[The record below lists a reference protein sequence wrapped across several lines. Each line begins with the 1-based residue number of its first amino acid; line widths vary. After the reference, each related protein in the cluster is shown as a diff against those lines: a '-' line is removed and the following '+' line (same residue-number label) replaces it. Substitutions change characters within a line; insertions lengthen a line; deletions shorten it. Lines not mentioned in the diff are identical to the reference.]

1 MTARL
6 ALACLLLGA
15 AGSAAAWAHPF
26 IPGAAQSRPIALVGG
41 TIHPAEGPAVPN
53 GTLLFDSGR
62 IVALGTDVALPQH
75 VLTIDVTGKHI
86 YPGLFDAYTQLGL
99 VEIPAVRA
107 TRDVSETGAINPNVR
122 AVVSVNPDSELI
134 PVTRSG
140 GVLTALAAP
149 SGGLI
154 SGRAAVI
161 HLDGWTWE
169 DMALRADAAMI
180 AHWPATFPV
189 RSWLERTPPRV
200 QIDERNR
207 RIDQLR
213 KAFADARAYQAAR
226 ESQGTAGAAPLSVD
240 VRWEAMLPVLRGELP
255 LLVSADDVQ
264 QIQSAVAFAQREQIK
279 LLVVGGYDAPLCADL
294 LREHDVGVIVE
305 GVHRLPLRD
314 HEAYDAPFTLPARL
328 HEAGVR
334 FCISGKEDHYGNVRN
349 LPYHAAT
356 AAAYGLPAEEALR
369 AITLYPAQLLGV
381 ADRTGSLTVGKDA
394 TLLVADGDILEVT
407 TRVERAYIQ
416 GREVDLRDKQ
426 KLLWEKY
433 QERLRRRAAP

>member
-1 MTARL
+1 MTTRL
-6 ALACLLLGA
+6 LLACALLHSA
-15 AGSAAAWAHPF
+15 TAAAWAHPF
-26 IPGAAQSRPIALVGG
+26 LPGAPQTRPIALVGG
-41 TIHPAEGPAVPN
+41 TIHPADGPVVQQ
-53 GTLLFDSGR
+53 GTLLFDAGR
-62 IVALGTDVALPQH
+62 IVALGTDVALPPDA
-75 VLTIDVTGKHI
+75 LTIDVAGKHV

-99 VEIPAVRA
+99 MEIPAVRA
-107 TRDVSETGAINPNVR
+107 TRDTAETGAINPNAR

-140 GVLTALAAP
+140 GVLTVLTVP

-154 SGRAAVI
+154 SGRAAVMQ
-161 HLDGWTWE
+161 LDGWTWE

-189 RSWLERTPPRV
+189 RSWLERSPPRV
-200 QIDERNR
+200 QLEERNR

-213 KAFADARAYQAAR
+213 QAFADARAYQAAR
-226 ESQGTAGAAPLSVD
+226 QSQGSGTTAPGSVD
-240 VRWEAMLPVLRGELP
+240 VRWEAMLPVLRGQMP
-255 LLVSADDVQ
+255 LLISADDVQ

-314 HEAYDAPFTLPARL
+314 HDPYDAPFTLPARL
-328 HEAGVR
+328 HAAKVR
-334 FCISGKEDHYGNVRN
+334 FCISGNEDHYGNVRN

-381 ADRTGSLTVGKDA
+381 GDRTGSLAVGKDA
-394 TLLVADGDILEVT
+394 TLLVTDGDILEIT